1 MKAQHQSVQPPR
13 PAGVVRFY
21 NFLAPG
27 NGLRDDV
34 LKGLGASPRLI
45 PMRWSFNEPGIRVHR
60 IIADMPEWYQTRD
73 ETTLVRAHL
82 DELAQLIGS
91 SPELIEIGP
100 AASPASL
107 LLIDRIEPSVHVQVD
122 SDPVALTGASKSL
135 AGANPWLNFCGIL
148 ADPAR
153 SLVLP
158 EFVGVPIRRKVVWL
172 PAAALTRF
180 TPDQLYEVL
189 GGVRRMIGRT
199 GAALVSVDLK
209 KDHKQI
215 DLAYNDPDG
224 IVSLFNVNLLLRI
237 NDELQCDFQPS
248 RFAYRAGYD
257 EVRNRVEMVLES
269 RFAQFVRIGDA
280 RFDFAAGD
288 PLVTGIAS
296 LYGPD
301 EFITLARDAG
311 LVPEKV
317 WNDEAQH
324 LGLHWMTAA

>member
-1 MKAQHQSVQPPR
+1 MQPPR

-27 NGLRDDV
+27 NSLRDDV
-34 LKGLGASPRLI
+34 LKGLGASPRFI

-60 IIADMPEWYQTRD
+60 IMADMPAWYQTRD
-73 ETTLVRAHL
+73 ESALVSAHL
-82 DELAQLIGS
+82 DELAQLIGAT
-91 SPELIEIGP
+91 PELIEIGP

-135 AGANPWLNFCGIL
+135 AGVNPWLNFCGIL
-148 ADPAR
+148 ADPAQ

-158 EFVGVPIRRKVVWL
+158 EFVGMPILRKVVWL
-172 PAAALTRF
+172 PASALTRF
-180 TPDQLYEVL
+180 TRDQLFGVL
-189 GGVRRMIGRT
+189 GSVRRMIGRT
-199 GAALVSVDLK
+199 GNALVSVDLK
-209 KDHKQI
+209 KDRKQL
-215 DLAYNDPDG
+215 DAAYNDADG
-224 IVSLFNVNLLLRI
+224 IVSLFNVNLLQRL

-280 RFDFAAGD
+280 RFDFAVGE
-288 PLVTGIAS
+288 PLVTGMAS
-296 LYGPD
+296 LYTSD

-311 LVPEKV
+311 LVLEKV
-317 WNDEAQH
+317 WNDERLH
-324 LGLHWMTAA
+324 LGLYWMKAA

>member
-1 MKAQHQSVQPPR
+1 VHQRQPVQPPR

-27 NGLRDDV
+27 NNLRDDV
-34 LKGLGASPRLI
+34 LKGLGASPRFI

-60 IIADMPEWYQTRD
+60 IMSDIPAWYQTRD
-73 ETTLVRAHL
+73 ESALVRAHL
-82 DELAQLIGS
+82 DELAQLIGAT
-91 SPELIEIGP
+91 PELIEIGP

-135 AGANPWLNFCGIL
+135 AGVNPWLNFCGIL

-153 SLVLP
+153 PLVLP

-172 PAAALTRF
+172 PASALTRF
-180 TPDQLYEVL
+180 TPDQLYELL
-189 GGVRRMIGRT
+189 GSVRRMIGRT
-199 GAALVSVDLK
+199 GNALVSVDLK
-209 KDHKQI
+209 KDHKQL
-215 DLAYNDPDG
+215 DAAYNDTDG

-248 RFAYRAGYD
+248 RFAYHAGYN
-257 EVRNRVEMVLES
+257 ELKNRVEMTLVS
-269 RFAQFVRIGDA
+269 RLSQFVRIGEQ
-280 RFDFAAGD
+280 RFDFDAGD
-288 PLVTGIAS
+288 ALVTGIAS
-296 LYGPD
+296 LYTSD

-311 LVPEKV
+311 LVLEKV
-317 WNDEAQH
+317 WNDEGQH
-324 LGLHWMTAA
+324 LGLHWMKAA